1 MGNVWFFY
9 FTPKTTFSNGGSSN
23 GGNTSVPTGG
33 GVVNGGGVIND
44 GTDGAH
50 ATNCEW
56 LALNGYWM
64 LIVQWVLT
72 LGLSLV
78 MCCCQCMVSAVGGG
92 CYRGGYPQA
101 H

>member
-1 MGNVWFFY
+1 MGRSICVEIWVV
-9 FTPKTTFSNGGSSN
+9 TPNSS
-23 GGNTSVPTGG
+23 THKMSCTVMHY
-33 GVVNGGGVIND
+33 
-44 GTDGAH
+44 DGAH

-92 CYRGGYPQA
+92 RYRGGYPQA